1 MAAIIITSLL
11 ALGATALPQS
21 IPSGGATGQ
30 TANDIQNGVCKPVS
44 FIFARGTTETG
55 NLGETVGPALTKDLQ
70 QALGTGNVA
79 VQGVNYPADIAGAA
93 EGSTNPKG
101 AQGSQNMAMFA
112 AKAVQQCPTTKL
124 VLSGYSQGAQQVHG
138 ALLNMD
144 QATTS
149 KVAVCRIL
157 CHCYLHDLEA
167 HKLL

>member
-1 MAAIIITSLL
+1 MVAIFLTSLL
-11 ALGATALPQS
+11 ALGATALPQA
-21 IPSGGATGQ
+21 IPSGGLTGQ
-30 TANDIQNGVCKPVS
+30 TSNDIQNGACKPVS

-70 QALGTGNVA
+70 QMLGAGNVA

-93 EGSTNPKG
+93 QGSIDPKG

-112 AKAVQQCPTTKL
+112 AQAVQQCPTTKL

-149 KVAVCRIL
+149 KVAVCVALII
-157 CHCYLHDLEA
+157 
-167 HKLL
+167 